1 MNSKQILFTCNT
13 ARETCEKFTLK
24 FAKQGIMLLVA
35 GKHPG
40 WNLFSQA
47 FAANTKKEF
56 IQALDAIAE
65 GLK

>member
-24 FAKQGIMLLVA
+24 FAKQVIMLRVA
-35 GKHPG
+35 GKHPE
-40 WNLFSQA
+40 WKLFSQA

-56 IQALDAIAE
+56 YQALDAIAE
-65 GLK
+65 GLQ